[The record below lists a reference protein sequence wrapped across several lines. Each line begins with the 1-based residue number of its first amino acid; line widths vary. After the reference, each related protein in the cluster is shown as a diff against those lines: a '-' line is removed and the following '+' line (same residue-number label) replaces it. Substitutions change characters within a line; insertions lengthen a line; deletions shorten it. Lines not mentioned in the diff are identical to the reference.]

1 MGKQDRVFT
10 IDGEYIHMDTAESK
24 SLFSRSKALASY
36 PITDLISC
44 TYSKKN
50 PTNVKIVIKR
60 TNDNK
65 VYDLE
70 ADPRIAYEI
79 SARLLY
85 IIEMNSKSPSLANT
99 M

>member
-1 MGKQDRVFT
+1 
-10 IDGEYIHMDTAESK
+10 MDTVESK
-24 SLFSRSKALASY
+24 SLFSKSKALASY
-36 PITDLISC
+36 PIADLISC

-60 TNDNK
+60 ASDNK

-70 ADPRIAYEI
+70 ADSKIAYEI

-85 IIEMNSKSPSLANT
+85 IIEMNSKSSSLVNT
-99 M
+99 L